1 MKKKNNIMLGIIIAI
16 IILLIGI
23 ICAVL
28 VIAKS
33 KENLDK
39 DNKSNSTSITTTR
52 KENEKTTTGIG
63 INTNIPEGY
72 KLIDKSDIDYSKKL
86 EGYHSFNMIPIE
98 KTKYKEFNL
107 ADFEKKYV
115 TLLIKR
121 DKNKLN
127 IYDNHENENEG
138 KLILTISDFSKLL
151 YNVSGHQC
159 YEYTFIVYN
168 NDNSIKIY
176 QLNDSACEDFD
187 VEEVSIDEP
196 NVKLYVN
203 DVNGDY
209 LEGLYNLFLK
219 KDNGDYYNL
228 KFNATY
234 GAETIK
240 KAIWISDDYRLYV
253 TKENEVYFEGNKV
266 NGAKFLAAVYYDYD
280 CDPPHLP
287 VVSGMISSDF
297 YYYFNNNGSIVSKK
311 IKNLYG
317 DKMSYH
323 DDDDYSD
330 YYILI
335 ETEDSLGNSDV
346 VKGIL
351 YGDSNYITVNKK

>member
-39 DNKSNSTSITTTR
+39 DNKSTSTSISTSTTTS
-52 KENEKTTTGIG
+52 KIKKTTTGVK

-86 EGYHSFNMIPIE
+86 EGQHGFNMVPIE

-107 ADFEKKYV
+107 ADFEKEYD

-121 DKNKLN
+121 DGNKLN
-127 IYDNHENENEG
+127 IYDNFRNNK

-151 YNVSGHQC
+151 YGVSGYQC
-159 YEYTFIVYN
+159 DEYTFISYN

-176 QLNDSACEDFD
+176 QLNNPGCFSFD
-187 VEEVSIDEP
+187 VENVEEVSIDEP
-196 NVKLYVN
+196 NAKLYVE
-203 DVNGDY
+203 GY
-209 LEGLYNLFLK
+209 YSEGLYNLFLK

-228 KFNATY
+228 KYNATY

-240 KAIWISDDYRLYV
+240 NAIWFSTYYHFYV
-253 TKENEVYFEGNKV
+253 TKENEVYFLGNKV
-266 NGAKFLAAVYYDYD
+266 DGVKYLASAYDNCGVGGFYG
-280 CDPPHLP
+280 L
-287 VVSGMISSDF
+287 ISSDYNF
-297 YYYFNNNGSIVSKK
+297 YFINYDNNTMKSEK
-311 IKNLYG
+311 IKNLYY
-317 DKMSYH
+317 KTSEH
-323 DDDDYSD
+323 DSNDYN
-330 YYILI
+330 ILI
-335 ETEDSLGNSDV
+335 ETEGNPAYYDDYECDVLGD
-346 VKGIL
+346 I
-351 YGDSNYITVNKK
+351 NYFNFDKR